1 MGLVSRNLLIT
12 LALSLAAAAVGA
24 WAGVKVFA
32 ADPAPPSLH
41 EFVHEELDLSS
52 AQEAQLEKL
61 ERDFAVRRKAR
72 EAELRAAN
80 ASLAAAIQARHTYSP
95 EVQAAVER
103 FHHEMGQLQ
112 TETILHVLDMR
123 RILTPA
129 QAARYD
135 ERIAQALTEPT
146 R

>member
-12 LALSLAAAAVGA
+12 LILSMAAIGVGA
-24 WAGVKVFA
+24 WAGAMIFGR
-32 ADPAPPSLH
+32 DPEPPSLH
-41 EFVHEELDLSS
+41 EFVHDELDLTPT
-52 AQEAQLEKL
+52 QEKQLDIL

-80 ASLAAAIQARHTYSP
+80 AALAAAIQSGHTYSP

-103 FHHEMGQLQ
+103 FHHAMGELQ
-112 TETILHVLDMR
+112 KETILHVLDMR
-123 RILTPA
+123 KVMTPA

-135 ERIAQALTEPT
+135 ERISQALTEET